1 MMGGM
6 VRRLVVC
13 FALCALAVPA
23 TASARGYESS
33 VTTLPPEVQSRLKSG
48 GFWKPGCPV
57 ALRDL
62 RLLTVKHWD
71 WDGKRATG
79 RLVVNKRAA
88 QKLRGVFARLY
99 GLHFP
104 IRDMRF
110 GHFYGPS
117 NERYDD
123 VTASFQCRQS
133 VSSPCTGGGP
143 SGRWSNH
150 AYGLAIDINPREN
163 PYVGCGASYNAT
175 TRRYTNRTRHLKGMI
190 TRRAVAAFASI
201 GWGWGGSWSGDTKD
215 YMHFSHTGG

>member
-1 MMGGM
+1 M
-6 VRRLVVC
+6 RRLVILVAAA
-13 FALCALAVPA
+13 ALLLAPA
-23 TASARGYESS
+23 GPASASGYESS
-33 VTTLPPEVQSRLKSG
+33 IQTLPASVQSTLKSG
-48 GFWKPGCPV
+48 GFWKRGCPV
-57 ALRDL
+57 ALGDL

-71 WDGKRATG
+71 FEGKRATG
-79 RLVVNKRAA
+79 QLVVNKTAA
-88 QKLRGVFARLY
+88 PKLRIAFGRLY

-117 NERYDD
+117 NERFDD

-133 VSSPCTGGGP
+133 VSSPCNGGGP

-150 AYGLAIDINPREN
+150 AYGLAVDINPREN
-163 PYVGCGASYNAT
+163 PYVGCGMSYNAT
-175 TRRYTNRTRHLKGMI
+175 TRRYRDRSVHRRGML
-190 TRRAVAAFASI
+190 TPKAVAAFRAI